1 MKGSY
6 VVTWGNASID
16 DEGNASAFCGFVGIA
31 DTFED
36 AINMARDE
44 ATSAVKDW
52 LECLYDEDGR
62 EPDVEEPKIYEIP
75 DGFEVDF
82 PSDPPSQLYVRI
94 EER

>member
-6 VVTWGNASID
+6 VVTWGNATID

-31 DTFED
+31 DTMAD

-44 ATSAVKDW
+44 ATSAVNDW
-52 LECLYDEDGR
+52 LDCLYDEDR
-62 EPDVEEPKIYEIP
+62 EDTEPPKVYEIP